1 MDIEDKVIF
10 HKPVYD
16 LKDKILIID
25 NSDIFILPSKR
36 EGMPQSLIEAM
47 SRGKIVIS
55 SKTEGGKEIVKDGEN
70 GYLFDIGNEVQ
81 LSNKI
86 LESIKEDKKNES
98 IKENAR
104 KTVEQFS
111 WDKLINKIDEIIQNQ
126 KILYN
131 NPYKIPFFC

>member
-1 MDIEDKVIF
+1 MNIVDKVIF

-16 LKDKILIID
+16 LKDKISIID

-47 SRGKIVIS
+47 SRGKVVIS
-55 SKTEGGKEIVKDGEN
+55 SKTDGGKEIVKDGEN

-81 LSNKI
+81 LSDKI
-86 LESIKEDKKNES
+86 LESIKKNKKNEL

-111 WDKLINKIDEIIQNQ
+111 WSKLINKIDEVIQNQ
-126 KILYN
+126 KILYS
-131 NPYKIPFFC
+131 NPYKMSS